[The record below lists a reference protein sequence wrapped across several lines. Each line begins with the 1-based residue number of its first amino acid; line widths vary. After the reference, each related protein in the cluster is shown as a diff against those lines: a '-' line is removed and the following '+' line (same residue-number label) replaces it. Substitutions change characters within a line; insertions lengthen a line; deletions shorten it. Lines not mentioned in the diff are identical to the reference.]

1 MHITLRR
8 YLVVCLAVILST
20 AAGAFA
26 GYMLARTFVLDHAH
40 GRVNDSS
47 DEAEA
52 ELAAAITESRH
63 TLATMNGFRGEFCS
77 PADLGNLRAVVFQS
91 HYLKEAGRVN
101 DGRVACS
108 TTYGPRIVGSMLPQ
122 PDVAQDN
129 EVQIYRDLP
138 QFQIAGHSTV
148 AVRQGSSFVVY
159 NPFSSSSLASLH
171 MSYTVTAID
180 HVAGK
185 SGLLAG
191 DRSRSKGLPLTQR
204 ADGILNGEIFA
215 TRCSSPLGSCIT
227 IHTPVREVLDGS
239 FPVLAVLA
247 ALGAFAGGLFSVV
260 CGQIYVRKRSLPAQL
275 HKAIQEDRL
284 SVVYQPIVDLKS
296 GRIVEAEALVRWND
310 EQGMPVSPDV
320 FVKVAEERGFVGGI
334 TRLVVR
340 HVLTDLGLMLRAHPD
355 FRVSVNVAAQD
366 LADAKFLPM
375 LKRALEHAR
384 VRPESMGIEITE
396 SFTARQQIAKAT
408 IARLRAC
415 GHYVSIDDFGTG
427 YSSLAYLHDLSVD
440 AIKIDKAFTRA
451 IGTDAVTVSILPQIL
466 SMADRLGLHVTVEGI
481 ESMDQASYFA
491 DAPVSI
497 RAQGWLYGYPMA
509 SDLFLHL
516 MEKEPIAP
524 ISSTG
529 HAGPVAMAGPAC

>member
-8 YLVVCLAVILST
+8 YLVVCLAVVLST

-52 ELAAAITESRH
+52 ELAAAITESRR
-63 TLATMNGFRGEFCS
+63 TLATMNEFRGEFCS
-77 PADLGNLRAVVFQS
+77 PADLGNLRAVVYQS

-108 TTYGPRIVGSMLPQ
+108 TTYGPRIVGSILPQ

-129 EVQIYRDLP
+129 GVQIYRDLP
-138 QFQIAGHSTV
+138 LFHIAGHSTV

-227 IHTPVREVLDGS
+227 VHTPVREVLDSS

-260 CGQIYVRKRSLPAQL
+260 CGQIYVRKRSVTAQL

-296 GRIVEAEALVRWND
+296 GRIVEAEALVRWTD
-310 EQGMPVSPDV
+310 DHGMPVSPDV
-320 FVKVAEERGFVGGI
+320 FVKIAEERGFVGGI

-340 HVLTDLGLMLRAHPD
+340 HVLADLGRTLRAHPD
-355 FRVSVNVAAQD
+355 FRVSVNVAALD

-375 LKRALEHAR
+375 LEQALKQAC
-384 VRPESMGIEITE
+384 VCPESIGIEITE
-396 SFTARQQIAKAT
+396 SFTARQQEAKAT
-408 IARLRAC
+408 IARLREC
-415 GHYVSIDDFGTG
+415 GHHVAIDDFGTG

-481 ESMDQASYFA
+481 ESTEQAAYFA

-497 RAQGWLYGYPMA
+497 RAQGWLYGRPMG
-509 SDLFLHL
+509 SDPLLRL
-516 MEKEPIAP
+516 MEKGPLAP
-524 ISSTG
+524 ISSTED
-529 HAGPVAMAGPAC
+529 AGAVAAGTGC